1 MTEHGISFTGVTGE
15 LLRVYDKLI
24 GMRV

>member
-15 LLRVYDKLI
+15 LLRVYDKPI